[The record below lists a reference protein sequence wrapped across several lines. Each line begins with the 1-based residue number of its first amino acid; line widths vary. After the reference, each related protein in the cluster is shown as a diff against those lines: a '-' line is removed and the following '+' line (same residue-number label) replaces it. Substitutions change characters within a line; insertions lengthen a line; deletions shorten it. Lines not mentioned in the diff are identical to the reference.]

1 MYSILRTLTYGQ
13 RLQVSEGAIR
23 LPLDDDRHD
32 TWVTKS
38 EEANHKKGKRVFP
51 VRKDSEPAKKE
62 EPIKGDDAMTT
73 EPNGTGQCEPHQKGY
88 FCWSP
93 KPKPSV
99 YAACEFQSC
108 CCEDGSGAL
117 MELLYQFIL
126 TKKATNP
133 AFLYA
138 SKRWSP
144 NGACGVVDFEF
155 SLLGNNAQTYA
166 DEDSILQYYMTLLG
180 Y

>member
-1 MYSILRTLTYGQ
+1 MYNILRTLTYGQ
-13 RLQVSEGAIR
+13 RLQISEGKIR
-23 LPLDDDRHD
+23 IPLDDPYTD

-51 VRKDSEPAKKE
+51 VRKDSEPIKKE
-62 EPIKGDDAMTT
+62 ETPIKGDDQMA
-73 EPNGTGQCEPHQKGY
+73 GATGNCEPGQQGY

-93 KPKPSV
+93 KPKPTT
-99 YAACEFQSC
+99 YAACEFTSC
-108 CCEDGSGAL
+108 CCEDGNGAL

-126 TKKATNP
+126 TKKAANP
-133 AFLYA
+133 SILWAG
-138 SKRWSP
+138 KRWSP

-155 SLLGNNAQTYA
+155 SLLSNAPQTMA
-166 DEDSILQYYMTLLG
+166 DTDSILAYYLSLLG